1 VPRLVITDVPVFDG
15 EYELDLKAQPFNGW
29 DAHILWKVA
38 GLRLGELDEAST
50 KGHYDLVIALAVIAL
65 RRTGNLKTIP
75 QALEA
80 ADLLREAEIGKITYT
95 ADVEPPQASD
105 ALPPVSERASSGAS
119 GETAE
124 PSGASSSTT
133 GDPQESIP
141 STTGDPG
148 SDTGSDSARA
158 TFFNSLQSS

>member
-1 VPRLVITDVPVFDG
+1 VPVFDG
-15 EYELDLKAQPFNGW
+15 EYELNMKEQPFNGW

-65 RRTGNLKTIP
+65 RRSGNLKTIP

-80 ADLLREAEIGKITYT
+80 ADLLREAEIGKITYI
-95 ADVEPPQASD
+95 ADVEPPKASD
-105 ALPPVSERASSGAS
+105 ALPPVSERASNGVSAETDESS
-119 GETAE
+119 GE
-124 PSGASSSTT
+124 ASRTT
-133 GDPQESIP
+133 GDPPENIP
-141 STTGDPG
+141 STTGAPG
-148 SDTGSDSARA
+148 SDIGSESART